1 MHEQNKTK
9 VPKSFVLKS
18 GAFFYEKDVNVC
30 TECQKL
36 IKGAKAF
43 DGSASFHPECML
55 VFYAVVFTLIS
66 PERYLYL
73 ITIIL

>member
-1 MHEQNKTK
+1 MHEQNKAK

-30 TECQKL
+30 TECQRL

-43 DGSASFHPECML
+43 DGSAYFHPECML

-66 PERYLYL
+66 PETYKLPN
-73 ITIIL
+73 

>member
-1 MHEQNKTK
+1 M
-9 VPKSFVLKS
+9 
-18 GAFFYEKDVNVC
+18 C

-43 DGSASFHPECML
+43 DGSAYFHPECML

-66 PERYLYL
+66 PERYKLPNCFKGL
-73 ITIIL
+73 KIINNEPIFKITL